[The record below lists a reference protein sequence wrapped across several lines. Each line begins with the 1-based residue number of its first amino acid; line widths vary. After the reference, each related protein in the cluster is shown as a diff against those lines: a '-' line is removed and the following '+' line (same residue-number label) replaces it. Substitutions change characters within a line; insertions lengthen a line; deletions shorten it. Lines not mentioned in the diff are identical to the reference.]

1 MYHCHI
7 NFYYIGHICQT
18 FEIIKE
24 IPPLEHFTHSFS
36 QSDRLEASLASQA
49 DVILADLQGVDAG
62 EALREI
68 LSAKGKDAEVILLI
82 GEGQFPLLAGGL
94 PEVQEIWKMPM
105 DGEEI
110 RFHFLRWQQGNK
122 MAKDFWETS
131 HFFES
136 TINHIPSLIWYK
148 DKNGIH
154 EKVNDSFCKTVNK
167 TKQQVEGRG
176 HAYIWDVEHDDP
188 ACIESENEVMSKEK
202 TCISEETIQTG
213 EGQRLLTTYKSPLY
227 DLDGSVMGTVGVA
240 IDITKER
247 AYEKEIIEKNRTLE
261 AIFASIDCGVI
272 CHSLDG
278 SQIYSINRAALE
290 ILGYESQE
298 EMIGDGFF
306 LVSSSVVDE
315 DKPKVRESIH
325 MLEEKGGTVSVEYRI
340 RHKTG
345 DVRHVIGTF
354 KLVEE
359 NGKQFY
365 QRFFFDFTDQRR
377 QEKKEREEN
386 EKRQMELFHALS
398 IDYNLVCYFGLD
410 TGIGNPLRGDAD
422 SGRMFGSAFNE
433 KISYTES
440 FEQYVREAV
449 YKEDQE
455 MLLQA
460 FSRESLKQE

>member
-94 PEVQEIWKMPM
+94 SEVQEIWKMPM
-105 DGEEI
+105 GGEEI

-176 HAYIWDVEHDDP
+176 HA
-188 ACIESENEVMSKEK
+188 
-202 TCISEETIQTG
+202 
-213 EGQRLLTTYKSPLY
+213 
-227 DLDGSVMGTVGVA
+227 
-240 IDITKER
+240 
-247 AYEKEIIEKNRTLE
+247 
-261 AIFASIDCGVI
+261 
-272 CHSLDG
+272 
-278 SQIYSINRAALE
+278 
-290 ILGYESQE
+290 
-298 EMIGDGFF
+298 
-306 LVSSSVVDE
+306 
-315 DKPKVRESIH
+315 
-325 MLEEKGGTVSVEYRI
+325 
-340 RHKTG
+340 
-345 DVRHVIGTF
+345 
-354 KLVEE
+354 
-359 NGKQFY
+359 
-365 QRFFFDFTDQRR
+365 
-377 QEKKEREEN
+377 
-386 EKRQMELFHALS
+386 
-398 IDYNLVCYFGLD
+398 
-410 TGIGNPLRGDAD
+410 
-422 SGRMFGSAFNE
+422 
-433 KISYTES
+433 
-440 FEQYVREAV
+440 
-449 YKEDQE
+449 
-455 MLLQA
+455 
-460 FSRESLKQE
+460 